1 MEFRESFNAIINF
14 PINISSFWKVNYFST
29 LTYSKLQ
36 GRLND
41 ILVKNELFSV
51 RFNINN
57 SINLPNGYKF
67 QFSGFYQTK
76 QNMNE
81 GGILRP
87 MGKLDVS
94 LQKNINDNI
103 SITVNG
109 SNILNTMAFRPYW
122 DTPEVG
128 INSEA
133 IANFVK
139 PQAKLTLVY
148 NFGNRNIKAK
158 EIEATEE
165 SSRIQTR
172 TGS

>member
-1 MEFRESFNAIINF
+1 M
-14 PINISSFWKVNYFST
+14 V
-29 LTYSKLQ
+29 
-36 GRLND
+36 
-41 ILVKNELFSV
+41 
-51 RFNINN
+51 
-57 SINLPNGYKF
+57 
-67 QFSGFYQTK
+67 
-76 QNMNE
+76 
-81 GGILRP
+81 
-87 MGKLDVS
+87 
-94 LQKNINDNI
+94 
-103 SITVNG
+103 
-109 SNILNTMAFRPYW
+109 FRPYW